1 MTKVA
6 TDSTHILLRLLDQTG
21 GLSEAEKEEILRRLD
36 IRTFPK
42 GTILLRE
49 GQSCRYCY
57 FILKGCIR
65 EYRLDGNAEH
75 TSAFYTEQQAAA
87 QFLAYSGGKTSDC
100 YWECTEDCELVVGNL
115 EQETTM
121 YDEFPALKE
130 MTRKMMEADFG
141 NTQEA
146 FARFRSQSPEER
158 YLDLLENRPD
168 LLQRVPQH
176 QLASMLGITPESLS
190 RIRKRLSRKG

>member
-1 MTKVA
+1 MKSE
-6 TDSTHILLRLLDQTG
+6 STNILHHYLNQAE
-21 GLSEAEKEEILRRLD
+21 GLTEAEKEEILRRLD
-36 IRTFPK
+36 IQTFSK

-65 EYRLDGNAEH
+65 EYRLDGNTEH
-75 TSAFYTEQQAAA
+75 TSAFYTEQQSAA
-87 QFLAYSGGKTSDC
+87 QFLAYSMGKTSDC
-100 YWECTEDCELVVGNL
+100 YWECTEECEVVVGNL
-115 EQETTM
+115 EQETAM

-141 NTQEA
+141 VTQDA

-158 YLDLLENRPD
+158 YVDLLENRPD

-190 RIRKRLSRKG
+190 RIRKRLTRKG

>member
-1 MTKVA
+1 MSE
-6 TDSTHILLRLLDQTG
+6 STGILSGILNQQTG
-21 GLSEAEKEEILRRLD
+21 LSDSEKQEILQRLD
-36 IRTFPK
+36 IRSFPK

-65 EYRLDGNAEH
+65 EYRLDGNSEH

-87 QFLAYSGGKTSDC
+87 QFLAYSMGKTSDC

-115 EQETTM
+115 EQEAAM
-121 YDEFPALKE
+121 YDDFPALKE
-130 MTRKMMEADFG
+130 MTRKMMETDFG
-141 NTQEA
+141 TTQEA

-190 RIRKRLSRKG
+190 RIRKRLTRKG

>member
-1 MTKVA
+1 MSEKARDILMELLGQTK
-6 TDSTHILLRLLDQTG
+6 
-21 GLSEAEKEEILRRLD
+21 GLSESEQSEIINRLD
-36 IRTFPK
+36 IRSFPK

-65 EYRLDGNAEH
+65 EYRLDGKTEH

-87 QFLAYSGGKTSDC
+87 QFVSYSNGTASDC
-100 YWECTEDCELVVGNL
+100 YWECVEACELVVGNL
-115 EQETTM
+115 EQETAM
-121 YDEFPALKE
+121 YDEFPALKDL
-130 MTRKMMEADFG
+130 TRKMMEVDFG
-141 NTQEA
+141 TTQEA

-158 YLDLLENRPD
+158 YVDLMENRPD

-190 RIRKRLSRKG
+190 RIRKRITRNG

>member
-1 MTKVA
+1 MSE
-6 TDSTHILLRLLDQTG
+6 STGILSEILNQQS
-21 GLSEAEKEEILRRLD
+21 GLSDSEKQEIIRRLD
-36 IRTFPK
+36 IRSFPK

-49 GQSCRYCY
+49 GQSCRFCY

-65 EYRLDGNAEH
+65 EYRLDGNTEH
-75 TSAFYTEQQAAA
+75 TSAFYTEQHAAA
-87 QFLAYSGGKTSDC
+87 QFLAYSMGKTSDC

-115 EQETTM
+115 EQEAAM
-121 YDEFPALKE
+121 YDDFPALKE

-141 NTQEA
+141 STQEA

-158 YLDLLENRPD
+158 YLDLLENRPE

-190 RIRKRLSRKG
+190 RIRRRLTRKG